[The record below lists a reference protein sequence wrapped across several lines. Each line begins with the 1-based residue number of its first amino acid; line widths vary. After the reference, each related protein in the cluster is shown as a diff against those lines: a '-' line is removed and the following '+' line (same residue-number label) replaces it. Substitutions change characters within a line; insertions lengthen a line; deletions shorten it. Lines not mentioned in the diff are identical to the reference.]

1 MSTNIDEMYDTKIDI
16 GDTLLY
22 IGGLYTTYSFIVNEK
37 RQGWLFVNPCDVFT
51 KFHSPMFYKCEEDL
65 VRLYKVKEVL
75 E

>member
-16 GDTLLY
+16 GDTLPY

-51 KFHSPMFYKCEEDL
+51 KFHSPIFHKYEEDL